1 MRGRGENGRVNK
13 RRNREREREREID
26 VRCCADQK
34 REVEGDANG
43 AVAVAQLAEQSF
55 LILEVCGSNPFIG
68 KFYT

>member
-13 RRNREREREREID
+13 RRNREREREID